1 MLRLIDYTEQQEL
14 REIIDKTQCP
24 RRGHSA
30 ADRSVPLFHSDAEP
44 IALVEDFNDLAEGQF
59 AAGTQADMNWHAS

>member
-24 RRGHSA
+24 EGVTQLRTALRHYFTLMLSPLLLLRISTIWRRDSL
-30 ADRSVPLFHSDAEP
+30 R
-44 IALVEDFNDLAEGQF
+44 LARKL
-59 AAGTQADMNWHAS
+59 T